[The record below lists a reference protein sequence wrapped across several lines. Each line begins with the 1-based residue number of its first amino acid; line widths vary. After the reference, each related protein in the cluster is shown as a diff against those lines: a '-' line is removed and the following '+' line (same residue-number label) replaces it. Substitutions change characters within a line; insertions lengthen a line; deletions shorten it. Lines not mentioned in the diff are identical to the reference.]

1 LGQVQRFTAN
11 TYARAV
17 FCGFTQFTIIVD
29 TMRRIP
35 GSPVW
40 RSLPN
45 YGRERAA
52 LETALRCVL
61 KRPYIGY
68 DDHGCTSL
76 LRWALFPLWFEVC
89 KAISIEVF
97 GERGLANL
105 VTKTGGKADNSLVRT
120 CVMVAHQSMANDA
133 RSVFDTRPQDALD
146 GIASLLSVISEVRSS
161 MVFVQ
166 Y

>member
-1 LGQVQRFTAN
+1 MDPQHCYRG
-11 TYARAV
+11 
-17 FCGFTQFTIIVD
+17 
-29 TMRRIP
+29 
-35 GSPVW
+35 
-40 RSLPN
+40 
-45 YGRERAA
+45 ERAA

-61 KRPYIGY
+61 KRPYIGF

-105 VTKTGGKADNSLVRT
+105 VTKTGKADNSLVRT
-120 CVMVAHQSMANDA
+120 CAMVAQSMANDA

-146 GIASLLSVISEVRSS
+146 GIASLLSVISEVRSW
-161 MVFVQ
+161 MFFLH

>member
-1 LGQVQRFTAN
+1 LSQVQRFTAN

-17 FCGFTQFTIIVD
+17 FGGFTQFTIIVD

-35 GSPVW
+35 DSPVW
-40 RSLPN
+40 RSLRN

-97 GERGLANL
+97 GELGLANL
-105 VTKTGGKADNSLVRT
+105 VTKTGKADNSLVRT
-120 CVMVAHQSMANDA
+120 CAMVAHQSMANDA
-133 RSVFDTRPQDALD
+133 RSVFDLRAQDALD
-146 GIASLLSVISEVRSS
+146 GIAALLSVISEVRSW
-161 MVFVQ
+161 MFFVQ